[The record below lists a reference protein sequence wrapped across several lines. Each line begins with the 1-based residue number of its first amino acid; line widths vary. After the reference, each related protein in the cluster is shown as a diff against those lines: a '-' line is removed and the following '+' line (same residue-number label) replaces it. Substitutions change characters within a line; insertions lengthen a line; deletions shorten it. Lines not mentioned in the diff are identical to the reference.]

1 MFRTILAP
9 LTLAL
14 LTTTC
19 VHAQITH
26 GTIDYLE
33 HRDFEVWEGMSVD
46 QKKRIE
52 QMKAEGAF
60 DRTGRLTFTDE
71 AFSYQQLPQTNT
83 GDSRNRWMGSQTEN
97 PDVYYTN
104 MKDSTVTD
112 RRQIMDRGFIME
124 DKWLR
129 PEWEIPENQ
138 RPNMAYTLPS
148 KLAFAVSPE
157 GDTLT
162 AYFTETIPLGVGPQ
176 GYGGLPGA
184 IVYLKVQNEGT
195 FTEYTMATMEPNPDE
210 LEMKRPSD
218 GDKISR
224 EKFKKVEAKRR
235 EVMERQRRGWE
246 RSY

>member
-1 MFRTILAP
+1 MIRTLVAP
-9 LTLAL
+9 LLFTLLYSTCAL
-14 LTTTC
+14 
-19 VHAQITH
+19 AQITH

-33 HRDFEVWEGMSVD
+33 HREFKMWEGMSLD

-60 DRTGRLTFTDE
+60 DRTGRLTFNDE
-71 AFSYQQLPQTNT
+71 AFAYQQLPQSNS
-83 GDSRNRWMGSQTEN
+83 GDSRMRWMGPQNEN
-97 PDVYYTN
+97 PDVYYTSI
-104 MKDSTVTD
+104 KDSMVTD

-129 PEWEIPENQ
+129 PEWEIPANQ

-148 KLAFAVSPE
+148 KLAFAVSEE

-195 FTEYTMATMEPNPDE
+195 YTEYTMTTMQPNPETLE
-210 LEMKRPSD
+210 LEKPSD
-218 GDKISR
+218 GDVISR
-224 EKFKKVEAKRR
+224 EKFRKVEAKRQ
-235 EVMERQRRGWE
+235 EVMDRRRRGWE
-246 RSY
+246 RNY